1 MGEVPAEEAAPA
13 AAEEVAAPVEE
24 VVVAEEE
31 AAPEEEVAPVEAAP
45 VEAAPAEK
53 PKGIS
58 LPTTELTDDWM
69 EDDVGSIDS
78 EEAEEKVEEAVK
90 EEPAASSDSEPEKV
104 TASEE
109 IFSLTEVSEKKEE
122 LVKEVSA
129 EEIMA
134 MKVATEDS

>member
-1 MGEVPAEEAAPA
+1 MGV
-13 AAEEVAAPVEE
+13 VAPVEK

-31 AAPEEEVAPVEAAP
+31 AAPAPEEEVAP

-58 LPTTELTDDWM
+58 LPTTELTDDW
-69 EDDVGSIDS
+69 
-78 EEAEEKVEEAVK
+78 K
-90 EEPAASSDSEPEKV
+90 EEPAASSDSEPEKE

-134 MKVATEDS
+134 MKEATEESTTPALA

>member
-1 MGEVPAEEAAPA
+1 MGV
-13 AAEEVAAPVEE
+13 VAPVEK

-31 AAPEEEVAPVEAAP
+31 AAPAPDEEVAP

-90 EEPAASSDSEPEKV
+90 EEPAASSDSEPEKE

-134 MKVATEDS
+134 MKEATEESTTPALA

>member
-1 MGEVPAEEAAPA
+1 MG
-13 AAEEVAAPVEE
+13 

-31 AAPEEEVAPVEAAP
+31 AAPAPEEEVAPVEAAP

-78 EEAEEKVEEAVK
+78 EESEEKVEEAVK
-90 EEPAASSDSEPEKV
+90 EEPAASSSDSEPEKE

-134 MKVATEDS
+134 MKEATE

>member
-1 MGEVPAEEAAPA
+1 MG
-13 AAEEVAAPVEE
+13 
-24 VVVAEEE
+24 AEEE
-31 AAPEEEVAPVEAAP
+31 AAPAPEEEEAP

-78 EEAEEKVEEAVK
+78 EESEEKVEEAVK
-90 EEPAASSDSEPEKV
+90 EEPAASSDSEPEKE

-109 IFSLTEVSEKKEE
+109 IFSLTEVAEKKEE

-134 MKVATEDS
+134 MKEATEESTTPALA

>member
-1 MGEVPAEEAAPA
+1 MG
-13 AAEEVAAPVEE
+13 
-24 VVVAEEE
+24 
-31 AAPEEEVAPVEAAP
+31 EEVAPVEAAP

-58 LPTTELTDDWM
+58 LPTTELSDDWM

-78 EEAEEKVEEAVK
+78 EEAVK
-90 EEPAASSDSEPEKV
+90 EEPAASSDSEPEKE

-134 MKVATEDS
+134 MKEATEESTTPALA

>member
-1 MGEVPAEEAAPA
+1 MGVVAQEEAAP
-13 AAEEVAAPVEE
+13 
-24 VVVAEEE
+24 
-31 AAPEEEVAPVEAAP
+31 APEEEVAPVEAAP

-78 EEAEEKVEEAVK
+78 EESDEKVEEVVK
-90 EEPAASSDSEPEKV
+90 EEPAASSDSEPEKE

-134 MKVATEDS
+134 MKEATEESTTPALA

>member
-1 MGEVPAEEAAPA
+1 MGETS
-13 AAEEVAAPVEE
+13 PVEE
-24 VVVAEEE
+24 VVVVAEEE
-31 AAPEEEVAPVEAAP
+31 VPAEKV
-45 VEAAPAEK
+45 PAEK

-78 EEAEEKVEEAVK
+78 EEAMK
-90 EEPAASSDSEPEKV
+90 EEPAASSDSEPEKE

-134 MKVATEDS
+134 MKEATEDSTTPALA